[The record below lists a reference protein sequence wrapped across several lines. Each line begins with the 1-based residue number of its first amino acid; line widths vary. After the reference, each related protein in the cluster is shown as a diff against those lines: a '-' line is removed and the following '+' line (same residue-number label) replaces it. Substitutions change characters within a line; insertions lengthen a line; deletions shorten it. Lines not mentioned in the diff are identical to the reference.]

1 MPPTSRFCILSAADL
16 AGGGGPAGEAPVVES
31 NCACPDTDLL
41 LWDGPALAT
50 TLTPYVRPVLYLDQ
64 LPQEMFLVFNPL
76 AATGPAVM
84 NWAAWEFL
92 DSFAEPR
99 PPAEL
104 LRSAEEHAAFRRLV
118 HLGLLEAAGG
128 VRPLQRAT
136 PKTLTAWLHTTN
148 VCNLHCTYCYID
160 KTDEAMDEA
169 TGRAAVDAVFRSA
182 QQHGYSQVK
191 LKYAGG
197 EATLNFGLVRRL
209 HIYASELA
217 QQMGIGLHGVVLSN
231 GVALT
236 SAMLDFIRDSRL
248 TLMISLDGIGAG
260 HDAQRIFANGRGSA
274 RQVTRSIERAMAR
287 GVSPHLSIT
296 ITSYNADDVA
306 GAVAFALERDLLFN
320 LNFYRDH
327 TASQDHATLR
337 AEDDRLIAGIRQAF
351 AVIEQNM
358 PRHSLLASLI
368 DRANFATVH
377 ETACG
382 AGHSYLVID
391 QHGGVARCQMEIEQR
406 VTDVF
411 AADPLSEIRLYPKG
425 FQNVGVDEKEG
436 CRTCHWR
443 YWCAGGCP
451 ALTYRV
457 TGRSDVKSPYCT
469 VYQAVYP
476 DLLRLEG
483 LRLLKYGR
491 KEAVRLL

>member
-1 MPPTSRFCILSAADL
+1 MPPTSRFRILTAADL
-16 AGGGGPAGEAPVVES
+16 ASADSPAGETPLVES
-31 NCACPDTDLL
+31 NCACPDTDQL
-41 LWDGPALAT
+41 LWDGPPIQNSLSGF
-50 TLTPYVRPVLYLDQ
+50 VRPVLYLDQ

-76 AATGPAVM
+76 VATGPAVM

-99 PPAEL
+99 SPAAL
-104 LRSAEEHAAFRRLV
+104 LRSAEENDAFRRLV
-118 HLGLLEAAGG
+118 RLGLLEPAGG
-128 VRPLQRAT
+128 ARRLQRAA

-148 VCNLHCTYCYID
+148 ACNLRCTYCYVD
-160 KTDEAMDEA
+160 KSEEAMDEA

-209 HIYASELA
+209 HIYASSLA
-217 QQMGIGLHGVVLSN
+217 QQMGIDLHGVVLSN

-236 SAMLDFIRDSRL
+236 GGMLDFIRESGL

-260 HDAQRIFANGRGSA
+260 HDAQRVFANGRGSA
-274 RQVTRSIERAMAR
+274 HQVVRSIERTLDR
-287 GVSPHLSIT
+287 SVSPHLSIT
-296 ITSYNADDVA
+296 VTSHNAGDVA
-306 GAVAFALERDLLFN
+306 EAVAFALERDLLFN

-327 TASQDHATLR
+327 AAQDHATLR
-337 AEDDRLIAGIRQAF
+337 AEDEQLITGIRQVF
-351 AVIEQNM
+351 AVIEQNV

-382 AGHSYLVID
+382 AGHSYLVVD
-391 QHGGVARCQMEIEQR
+391 QRGGVARCQMEIEQR

-411 AADPLSEIRLYPKG
+411 AADPLREIRLYPKG

-457 TGRSDVKSPYCT
+457 TGRSDVKSPYCN

-476 DLLRLEG
+476 ELLRLEG

-491 KEAVRLL
+491 EEAVSSL